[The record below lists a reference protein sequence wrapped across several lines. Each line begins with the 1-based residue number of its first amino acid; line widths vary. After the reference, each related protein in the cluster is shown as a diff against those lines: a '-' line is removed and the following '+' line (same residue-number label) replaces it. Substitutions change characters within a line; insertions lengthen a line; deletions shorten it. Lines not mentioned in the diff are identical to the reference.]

1 MYHNPFP
8 WGWHPLA
15 YCVPHYFCLV
25 YCVQPCFGLAYCVSF
40 NNKTIIF
47 GNFIYKKKIK
57 WQYVAC
63 TCTIIFANVKFG
75 SQTIGPMDIWS
86 HAIFARLDIWSHAIF
101 ARLDIW
107 SHLVL
112 PDWTFGPIRFLTRRT
127 IGPIT
132 FHPISVYILIYL
144 FNYCTI
150 YLS

>member
-63 TCTIIFANVKFG
+63 TCTIIHANVNFG
-75 SQTIGPMDIWS
+75 VCCSLDFDIPKSMFMLINAEMTPKMRERSERAKLLEVFLLCMW
-86 HAIFARLDIWSHAIF
+86 RLLW
-101 ARLDIW
+101 
-107 SHLVL
+107 
-112 PDWTFGPIRFLTRRT
+112 FL
-127 IGPIT
+127 IKIE
-132 FHPISVYILIYL
+132 ILNKSFI
-144 FNYCTI
+144 
-150 YLS
+150 